1 MFRSSILKAIF
12 FKLTYILQLPVNFY
26 RRYLIIKDIRTKVQR
41 SSPSALRRNSPSL
54 AFRIA
59 FRTIISQQE
68 SAKSYTSWVIF
79 VFQIRNQVFRIFQ
92 VIYRTLMPLF
102 FCQKVQLYPKYLPLK
117 FLQLSKALINSLSNI
132 SPISFLKYFIFII

>member
-1 MFRSSILKAIF
+1 MFRSSILEAIF
-12 FKLTYILQLPVNFY
+12 FKLIYILQLLVDFY

-59 FRTIISQQE
+59 FRTIIGQQG
-68 SAKSYTSWVIF
+68 SARSHTSWVIF

-92 VIYRTLMPLF
+92 VIYRTLTPLF
-102 FCQKVQLYPKYLPLK
+102 FCQKVKLYPKYLPLK
-117 FLQLSKALINSLSNI
+117 FLQLPKALTNSLSNTR
-132 SPISFLKYFIFII
+132 PISFPKYFIFII